1 MAYSCCCALAQDAQR
16 KALDIINSVGLGDS
30 VLKMIEKRQRGDIY
44 LVLGGMVSALVSAV
58 NMF

>member
-1 MAYSCCCALAQDAQR
+1 MCNAIVLQDAQR

-44 LVLGGMVSALVSAV
+44 LVLGGMVSAPLKDRE
-58 NMF
+58 